1 MASTLF
7 DALGREWFC
16 VTAVRGLGEAD
27 VLARL
32 GADGSE
38 PPVRCRIDGAYDA
51 FDPDSWAVRIH
62 CPPGAGWAYAFD
74 AFPQTGVMFRRPVL
88 KRLSAG
94 TEAVSVWKLLDSTT
108 RVAHVRDGEVLA
120 LFDSWRFE
128 PASGPEPHRLNQ
140 ALERAGFFLDDDE
153 IDDDFSD
160 PAAALEAVER
170 EFGLGVDPQAVAGP
184 LPSVIVPVRAD

>member
-7 DALGREWFC
+7 DALGSEYFC

-27 VLARL
+27 VLVRL

-51 FDPDSWAVRIH
+51 FDPDGWAVRLH
-62 CPPGAGWAYAFD
+62 CPPGTGWVYVFD
-74 AFPQTGVMFRRPVL
+74 AFPQTGVVFRRPVL
-88 KRLSAG
+88 RRLSAG

-128 PASGPEPHRLNQ
+128 PASGPEPHRLNH
-140 ALERAGFFLDDDE
+140 ALERVGFFVDDDE
-153 IDDDFSD
+153 ADDEFSD

-170 EFGLGVDPQAVAGP
+170 EFGLGVDPRAVAGP